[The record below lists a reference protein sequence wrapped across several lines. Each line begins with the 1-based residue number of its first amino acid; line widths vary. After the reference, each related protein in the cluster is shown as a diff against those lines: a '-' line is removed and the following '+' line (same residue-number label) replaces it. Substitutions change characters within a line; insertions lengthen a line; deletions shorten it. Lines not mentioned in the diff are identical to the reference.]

1 MTPRQLLAL
10 THQHRVFNG
19 GEAPGATYSTPR
31 SNNDQG
37 SAGWLM
43 TVAHSLNRQTGTGG

>member
-10 THQHRVFNG
+10 TAQHRVFNG
-19 GEAPGATYSTPR
+19 GESPEAAYSTPR
-31 SNNDQG
+31 SSSGQG

-43 TVAHSLNRQTGTGG
+43 AVARDLNSTKPVG